1 MNNKNSQIK
10 NRISEEFIEEIRE
23 RLIESKQIRRS
34 LPLDGRLHIDRA
46 LPFIVVYRRPIKHI
60 DRGTDNLVKG
70 EASYLVASSSRKL
83 KPGLTELMRTIVET
97 LSNKFKAF
105 LIVEIWSG
113 EDNPIDFEIDDTIS
127 KPAFRIFIS
136 QTNPPTKSVE
146 VLESSLRK
154 MRIQKRTAI
163 VEVVYNKKLSPP
175 GLESLIPI
183 KNAKELNCFIIGIE
197 IQPIYRD
204 PTKNDIFPLV
214 LRQLH
219 LSLSKA
225 LKRTFFEF
233 SNRQTAL
240 RPSHYLA
247 LGRRAVVKAVWEVD
261 SMLANIS
268 NKFDFLL
275 LLTPVNVEHAWSK
288 FKNKHF
294 DHTPVFYYRPR
305 PVDPAILK
313 RKLYEIPIGR
323 VEDPT
328 LAYLF
333 QEKRTELDRQ
343 LTMLDDRE
351 TPQFLYGSLQLFGNI
366 SDNLFNLSKNILD
379 TLPSRSR
386 ELSKSGY
393 LNAEEFAD
401 IAFSEI
407 EYYKQFYPSLSSRVQ
422 IRDDVVGLMVSR
434 GNLLVSRNVK
444 IPISR
449 SEALLQHEVGTHI
462 VTYFNGLAQPFKQLY
477 SGLAGYEELQEGLA
491 VLSEYF
497 VGGLSSRRLRL
508 LAGRVIAARCLI
520 DRATFIDTFREM
532 NQTYGFDQWTAFT
545 LTARIYRSG
554 GFTKDVVYLRGLVNL
569 LNYLKKGGIL
579 EPLFVGKIAIDHIPI
594 IRELQLRKVLQPAP
608 LYPRYFKNEQIKNK
622 LNLLRN
628 GLTVL
633 NLIERRKNEV
643 RICR

>member
-1 MNNKNSQIK
+1 MNINKSRIRNK
-10 NRISEEFIEEIRE
+10 ISEEFIEEIRE
-23 RLIESKQIRRS
+23 RLIDSKQIRRS

-46 LPFIVVYRRPIKHI
+46 LPFIVVYRRPIK
-60 DRGTDNLVKG
+60 RTDKVTDSFVKG
-70 EASYLVASSSRKL
+70 EASYLVVSSSRRI
-83 KPGLTELMRTIVET
+83 KPGLKKLIQTIVKT
-97 LSNKFKAF
+97 LSDKFKAF
-105 LIVEIWSG
+105 LIIEIWSG

-127 KPAFRIFIS
+127 KPSFRIFITES
-136 QTNPPTKSVE
+136 KPPINSVE

-154 MRIQKRTAI
+154 IKIQKRAAK
-163 VEVVYNKKLSPP
+163 VDVVYNKKLSPP

-183 KNAKELNCFIIGIE
+183 KIAKEYNCFIIGIE
-197 IQPIYRD
+197 IHPIYRN
-204 PTKNDIFPLV
+204 PTSHDIFPLI

-219 LSLSKA
+219 LSLTRA

-233 SNRQTAL
+233 SNSQTVL

-247 LGRRAVVKAVWEVD
+247 LGRRAVVKTVWKVD
-261 SMLANIS
+261 RMLADIS
-268 NKFDFLL
+268 SKFDFLL
-275 LLTPVNVEHAWSK
+275 LLTPVNIENAWTK

-294 DHTPVFYYRPR
+294 EHLPVFYYRPR
-305 PVDPAILK
+305 PIDTSILK
-313 RKLYEIPIGR
+313 RKLYEIPIGQ
-323 VEDPT
+323 VEDPV

-333 QEKRTELDRQ
+333 NEKRTELDRQ

-351 TPQFLYGSLQLFGNI
+351 TSKFLYGSMQLYGNI
-366 SDNLFNLSKNILD
+366 SDNLFNLSKNILQV
-379 TLPSRSR
+379 LPARSR
-386 ELSKSGY
+386 EHSQTGY

-401 IAFSEI
+401 IAVSEI

-434 GNLLVSRNVK
+434 GNLLVSRNIK

-449 SEALLQHEVGTHI
+449 SEALIQHEVGTHV
-462 VTYFNGLAQPFKQLY
+462 VTYFNGFAQPFKQLY

-497 VGGLSSRRLRL
+497 VGGLSRPRLRL

-579 EPLFVGKIAIDHIPI
+579 DPLFVGKIAIDHIPI
-594 IRELQLRKVLQPAP
+594 IKELQLRKVLKPAP
-608 LYPRYFKNEQIKNK
+608 LYPRYFRNEQIKNK

-633 NLIERRKNEV
+633 NLIERK
-643 RICR
+643 

>member
-1 MNNKNSQIK
+1 MNTKNSRIK
-10 NRISEEFIEEIRE
+10 NTITENFIEEIRE
-23 RLIESKQIRRS
+23 RLIEGKQIRRS

-46 LPFIVVYRRPIKHI
+46 LPFIVVYRRPIKRI

-70 EASYLVASSSRKL
+70 EASYLVASGSRKL
-83 KPGLTELMRTIVET
+83 KPGLTELTRTIVET

-105 LIVEIWSG
+105 LIIEIWSG
-113 EDNPIDFEIDDTIS
+113 EDSPIDFEIDDTIS

-154 MRIQKRTAI
+154 MRIQKRTAN
-163 VEVVYNKKLSPP
+163 VEVVYNNKLSPP
-175 GLESLIPI
+175 GLESLISI
-183 KNAKELNCFIIGIE
+183 KNVKEFNCFTIGIE

-204 PTKNDIFPLV
+204 PTNNDIFPLV
-214 LRQLH
+214 LRQLQ
-219 LSLSKA
+219 LSLTRA
-225 LKRTFFEF
+225 LKQTFFAF
-233 SNRQTAL
+233 SNTQTAL

-247 LGRRAVVKAVWEVD
+247 LGRRAVVKAVWRVD
-261 SMLANIS
+261 SMLADIS

-275 LLTPVNVEHAWSK
+275 LLTPVNVEYAWTK
-288 FKNKHF
+288 FKNKQF
-294 DHTPVFYYRPR
+294 DHDPVFFYRPR
-305 PVDPAILK
+305 PVDTAILK
-313 RKLYEIPIGR
+313 RKLYEIPIER

-333 QEKRTELDRQ
+333 HEKRTELDRQ

-351 TPQFLYGSLQLFGNI
+351 TPQFLYSSLQLFGNI
-366 SDNLFNLSKNILD
+366 SDNLFNLSKNILQV
-379 TLPSRSR
+379 LPARSR

-401 IAFSEI
+401 IAFNEI
-407 EYYKQFYPSLSSRVQ
+407 EYYKQFYPSLSSRIQ

-434 GNLLVSRNVK
+434 GNLLISRNIK

-449 SEALLQHEVGTHI
+449 SEALIQHEVGTHV
-462 VTYFNGLAQPFKQLY
+462 VTYFNGLSQPFKQLY

-497 VGGLSSRRLRL
+497 VDGLSRPRLRL
-508 LAGRVIAARCLI
+508 LAGRVIAARCII
-520 DRATFIDTFREM
+520 DGASFIDTFREM
-532 NQTYGFDQWTAFT
+532 NLTYGFDQWTAFT

-554 GFTKDVVYLRGLVNL
+554 GFTKDIVYLRGLVNL
-569 LNYLKKGGIL
+569 LNYLKKDGIL

-594 IRELQLRKVLQPAP
+594 IQELQLRKVLHPAP
-608 LYPRYFKNEQIKNK
+608 LYPRYFKNAQIKNK

-633 NLIERRKNEV
+633 NLIERRK
-643 RICR
+643 I

>member
-1 MNNKNSQIK
+1 MNTKNSRIK
-10 NRISEEFIEEIRE
+10 NTITENFIEEIRE
-23 RLIESKQIRRS
+23 RLIEGKQIRRS

-60 DRGTDNLVKG
+60 DRGTDSLVKG
-70 EASYLVASSSRKL
+70 EASYLVASGRRRL

-105 LIVEIWSG
+105 LIVEIWGG

-136 QTNPPTKSVE
+136 QKNPPTKSVE

-154 MRIQKRTAI
+154 MRIQKRTAN

-183 KNAKELNCFIIGIE
+183 KNAKEINCFTIGIE
-197 IQPIYRD
+197 ILPIYRN
-204 PTKNDIFPLV
+204 PTNNDVFPLV

-219 LSLSKA
+219 LSLSRA

-233 SNRQTAL
+233 SNMQTAL

-247 LGRRAVVKAVWEVD
+247 LGRRAVVKAVWQVD
-261 SMLANIS
+261 RMLADIS

-275 LLTPVNVEHAWSK
+275 LLTPVNVESAWTK

-294 DHTPVFYYRPR
+294 EHLPVFYYRPR
-305 PVDPAILK
+305 PVDISILK

-333 QEKRTELDRQ
+333 NEKRTELDRQ
-343 LTMLDDRE
+343 LTMLEDRE

-366 SDNLFNLSKNILD
+366 SDNLL
-379 TLPSRSR
+379 
-386 ELSKSGY
+386 ELSKSILKTLPARSREHSQIGY

-401 IAFSEI
+401 KAVSEI
-407 EYYKQFYPSLSSRVQ
+407 EYYKQYYPSLSSRVQ
-422 IRDDVVGLMVSR
+422 IRDDVIGLMVSR
-434 GNLLVSRNVK
+434 GNLLISRNIK
-444 IPISR
+444 IPTSR
-449 SEALLQHEVGTHI
+449 CEALIQHEIGTHI

-491 VLSEYF
+491 VLSEYL
-497 VGGLSSRRLRL
+497 VDGLSRPRLRL
-508 LAGRVIAARCLI
+508 LAGRVIAARCII
-520 DRATFIDTFREM
+520 DGASFIDTFKEM
-532 NQTYGFDQWTAFT
+532 NQTHGFDQLTAFT
-545 LTARIYRSG
+545 LTVRIYRSG
-554 GFTKDVVYLRGLVNL
+554 GFIKDVVYLRGLVNL
-569 LNYLKKGGIL
+569 LNYLERFFFNIVELL
-579 EPLFVGKIAIDHIPI
+579 EKF
-594 IRELQLRKVLQPAP
+594 
-608 LYPRYFKNEQIKNK
+608 
-622 LNLLRN
+622 
-628 GLTVL
+628 
-633 NLIERRKNEV
+633 
-643 RICR
+643 